1 MNTRTTSILALV
13 LLVISACQKS
23 PNVPGFDTDKWKAAA
38 VCSNERMDL
47 AEVIVKNEASL
58 LSATQPDIEA
68 LLGVAPKHEL
78 HGRNEKFFYYP
89 ISKDCLDSTEN
100 QSLFLRF
107 DALGRVKEVLIV
119 LD

>member
-1 MNTRTTSILALV
+1 V
-13 LLVISACQKS
+13 E
-23 PNVPGFDTDKWKAAA
+23 
-38 VCSNERMDL
+38 NEP
-47 AEVIVKNEASL
+47 AL

-78 HGRNEKFFYYP
+78 HGRNEKFFFYP
-89 ISKDCLDSTEN
+89 LKKDCPDSSEN

-107 DALGRVKEVLIV
+107 DALGRTKEVLIV